1 MFRGIALPL
10 NASTTPMLLP
20 KLLLTWLV
28 LVAAIHCN
36 GQQLKL
42 YGQLKDSLTNEPL
55 PYAHLLLKQLGRGS
69 ITDEEGFFEI
79 TLPMQ
84 GQDTLA
90 ITYVGYKTL
99 YRPLTALRAL
109 NGSSVVFY
117 LQPEEALLTELVVRP
132 GEDPLV
138 ELLQEAAVK
147 APANYGRQT
156 YLAKGFYRHTLQ
168 QGNSYARLVE
178 AAISLQDRGYHI
190 NEYWGLKVRVD
201 AIRRS
206 EDNITYSWRT
216 ALNKWLSERNTIY
229 YLLKMS
235 PIRKK
240 DKASIWVESATDYR
254 PYKTMAAASM
264 APVIKEG
271 QGQFQFLNS
280 KEISEGCVVTLDTA
294 YLWEGDT
301 IYKIDFTP
309 IETQLK
315 KSYTCGTAYINTT
328 DVAVVEYEIRLMRG
342 AMPDDMTLMQH
353 VQEGDTLARYHFK
366 YGKVHKKYRLLY
378 ATMRSIGDGDRIF
391 RRDWRK
397 GQKGL
402 VYAEQQLLFT
412 SWGKGP
418 MKYRDVLARDEDIYD
433 VSLDYDAAFWAQYTI
448 LPDFK
453 LKERIKA
460 DLERK
465 EGKLANQFKD
475 N

>member
-1 MFRGIALPL
+1 MRISLFFYSI
-10 NASTTPMLLP
+10 
-20 KLLLTWLV
+20 LTIV
-28 LVAAIHCN
+28 YFTISVN
-36 GQQLKL
+36 GQSLKIQ
-42 YGQLKDSLTNEPL
+42 GQLLDSISYKPL
-55 PYAHLLLKQLGRGS
+55 PYAHLLFKQSGRGS
-69 ITDEEGFFEI
+69 ISDKDGFFEI
-79 TLPMQ
+79 TLP
-84 GQDTLA
+84 GKGTDTLA
-90 ITYVGYKTL
+90 ISYVGYKTF
-99 YRPLTALRAL
+99 YKPLTALRAL

-156 YLAKGFYRHTLQ
+156 YLAKGFYRHTLK

-178 AAISLQDRGYHI
+178 AAISLQDRGYHV

-240 DKASIWVESATDYR
+240 DKASIWVENATDYS
-254 PYKTMAAASM
+254 PIKSFADIDK
-264 APVIKEG
+264 APVIEKG
-271 QGQFQFLNS
+271 TGKFTYLDS
-280 KEISEGCVVTLDTA
+280 KHITEGCILELDTA

-301 IYKIDFTP
+301 IYKIDFAPVITK
-309 IETQLK
+309 QA
-315 KSYTCGTAYINTT
+315 KSYTCGSVYINTT
-328 DVAVVEYEIRLMRG
+328 DLAVVEYEIRLMRG
-342 AMPDDMTLMQH
+342 SLADDMTLMQH
-353 VQEGDTLARYHFK
+353 VQEGDTLAWYHFK

-418 MKYRDVLARDEDIYD
+418 IKYRDVLARDEDIYD

-460 DLERK
+460 DLERR
-465 EGKLANQFKD
+465 EGTLANQFK
-475 N
+475 NN